1 MRQTFFRKGVGTIMI
16 GVLVACGFT
25 CRAAEMPRNAS
36 PSGKAQTQALPTIQ
50 LKPGTIESFT
60 AAGTTET
67 TYHVYTPGACQ
78 TNRPVPML
86 VLFSPG
92 GDGRGM
98 VSAFKDAAEAAGW
111 IVAGC
116 DKLSNSFEGNPQERQ
131 VEKELLDDILAR
143 IPHAPDKLFL
153 GGFSGGAQRAYH
165 LTARRKEKVAGVFAM
180 GGWLGG
186 ETFYRLPYDQRMAV
200 AMVNGKDDA
209 AANSWVTKDTAILKK
224 RFCIIRTFSF
234 AGGHAMPPRATQDEV
249 LAWLAKPSG
258 GATTGRLAP
267 R

>member
-1 MRQTFFRKGVGTIMI
+1 MMFSRQGVGTIMV
-16 GVLVACGFT
+16 GVLVAYGFV
-25 CRAAEMPRNAS
+25 CRAAEMTTKVTAS
-36 PSGKAQTQALPTIQ
+36 SKAQTQALPALQ
-50 LKPGTIESFT
+50 LKAGAIESFT
-60 AAGTTET
+60 AAGTTKT
-67 TYHVYTPGACQ
+67 TYHVYTPAACQ

-111 IVAGC
+111 IVVGC
-116 DKLSNSFEGNPQERQ
+116 DKLSNSFEGNPQEHQ
-131 VEKELLDDILAR
+131 VEQELLDDILAR
-143 IPHAPDKLFL
+143 IPHAPGKLFL

-186 ETFYRLPYDQRMAV
+186 ESYYKLPYGQRMAV
-200 AMVNGKDDA
+200 AIVNGKEDA
-209 AANSWVTKDTAILKK
+209 AANSWVGKDTAVLKK
-224 RFCIIRTFSF
+224 RFCTMRTFSF
-234 AGGHAMPPRATQDEV
+234 AGGHTMPPRATQDEV
-249 LAWLAKPSG
+249 LSWLSKPSG
-258 GATTGRLAP
+258 REMTGRLAP